1 MDALSTAL
9 TTAALEELVKG
20 LIAHLLS
27 RPWSHDVELG
37 KDLLRQLSEN
47 SAATTYVDKYV
58 SKSLRMRTLHS
69 VESDVYLDEIYSPLK
84 LVAQSNGDEFLV
96 DDNVTLS
103 LGRVINI
110 IGLAGQGKSTI
121 LKKLFLEEMRAKK
134 RFPFIIEL
142 RKVESSSIMEAFKST
157 LASIGL
163 SIQTGSV
170 ELLLQSRKIVLMLDG
185 FDEVS
190 SSKRMSVL
198 QEIITIKIRYDCD
211 VLVTTRPD
219 TEICREVGITNVT
232 VKKLNESDVISILS
246 KLDKKQELTE
256 LPELIKKN
264 KSLRETLVTPILVN
278 LLYVCYPYLDVV
290 PENIVD
296 FYDKLFFTLYSRH
309 DKIKNFNREKYSKI
323 TSVQA
328 GHVFNAFCF
337 DSLSKGILDF
347 SEDSLN
353 YHLIKALDINGIS
366 SDGIDN
372 VRSDIINITCLIQRD
387 GYDRYVFLHKSI
399 QEFHAAK
406 FIRSLSFEHK
416 SKLYNRLLEVV
427 DNEDKYDNVINFLKA
442 IDTNDCESLL
452 VMKYFEKYFDNNLVE
467 RFNNVDLDRMAEGVL
482 GDLDSGFM
490 IENGKNH
497 SYRCSQVGSIYNNN
511 NILSVFSLFKFGVRS
526 GIQFRGRAE
535 KSLLTTMFER
545 ESSSLFPREI
555 FMRVTVEQLRS
566 IAKSSYL
573 NPEGNDE
580 ELIIVSV
587 HDYLHAT
594 GTYDYIANSI
604 KDEITAAYNDIYRP
618 LRFKKDTVSKALDID
633 FN

>member
-1 MDALSTAL
+1 MEALSTVL

-20 LIAHLLS
+20 LVSHLLS
-27 RPWSHDVELG
+27 RPWSHEVDLG
-37 KDLLRQLSEN
+37 KDLLRQLSES
-47 SAATTYVDKYV
+47 SAATIYVDKYV
-58 SKSLRMRTLHS
+58 SKSLKMRTLHS

-84 LVAQSNGDEFLV
+84 LIAQSNGDEFLI
-96 DDNVTLS
+96 DDKVTLS

-142 RKVESSSIMEAFKST
+142 RKVESSSIMDVFKGT
-157 LASIGL
+157 LVSIGL

-170 ELLLQSRKIVLMLDG
+170 ELLLQSRKVVLMLDG
-185 FDEVS
+185 FDEIS

-198 QEIITIKIRYDCD
+198 QEIITIKTRYDCD
-211 VLVTTRPD
+211 ILVTTRPD
-219 TEICREVGITNVT
+219 TEICREVGVTNVT
-232 VKKLNESDVISILS
+232 VKKLNENDVISILS

-256 LPELIKKN
+256 LPELIKNN

-309 DKIKNFNREKYSKI
+309 DKIKNFNREKYSNI

-328 GHVFNAFCF
+328 VNIFNAFCF

-353 YHLIKALDINGIS
+353 SHLIKSLHINGIS
-366 SDGIDN
+366 CDGIDN

-416 SKLYNRLLEVV
+416 SRLYNRLLEVV
-427 DNEDKYDNVINFLKA
+427 DSEDKYDYVINFLKA
-442 IDTNDCESLL
+442 IDTNDYESLL
-452 VMKYFEKYFDNNLVE
+452 VMKYFEKYFGTHLLEVFDS
-467 RFNNVDLDRMAEGVL
+467 VDLDLMAKRVL
-482 GDLDSGFM
+482 SVLDSGFT
-490 IENGKNH
+490 IENGGDN
-497 SYRCSQVGSIYNNN
+497 SYQCSQVGGIYNNN
-511 NILSVFSLFKFGVRS
+511 NILSVFSLFKFGVRN
-526 GIQFRGRAE
+526 GIKFRGRAE
-535 KSLLTTMFER
+535 KTLLATMFER
-545 ESSSLFPREI
+545 ESSSLFPREGV
-555 FMRVTVEQLRS
+555 MRITVEQLRS

-573 NPEGNDE
+573 NSDEVEE

-594 GTYDYIANSI
+594 GTYNYIANSI
-604 KDEITAAYNDIYRP
+604 KDEIILAYNDIYRP
-618 LRFKKDTVSKALDID
+618 LRVKKDTVSKALDID

>member
-1 MDALSTAL
+1 MEALSTVL

-20 LIAHLLS
+20 LVSHLLS
-27 RPWSHDVELG
+27 RPWSHEVDLG
-37 KDLLRQLSEN
+37 KDLLRQLSES
-47 SAATTYVDKYV
+47 SAATIYVDKYV
-58 SKSLRMRTLHS
+58 SKSLKMRTLHS

-84 LVAQSNGDEFLV
+84 LIAQSNGDEFLI
-96 DDNVTLS
+96 DDKVTLS

-142 RKVESSSIMEAFKST
+142 RKVESSSIMDVFKGT
-157 LASIGL
+157 LVSIGL

-170 ELLLQSRKIVLMLDG
+170 ELLLQSRKVVLMLDG
-185 FDEVS
+185 FDEIS

-198 QEIITIKIRYDCD
+198 QEIITIKTRYDCD
-211 VLVTTRPD
+211 ILVTTRPD
-219 TEICREVGITNVT
+219 TEICREVGVTNVT
-232 VKKLNESDVISILS
+232 VKKLNENDVISILS

-256 LPELIKKN
+256 LPELIKNN

-309 DKIKNFNREKYSKI
+309 DKIKNFNREKYSNI

-328 GHVFNAFCF
+328 VNIFNAFCF

-353 YHLIKALDINGIS
+353 SHLIKSLHINGIS
-366 SDGIDN
+366 CDGIDN

-416 SKLYNRLLEVV
+416 SRLYNRLLEVV
-427 DNEDKYDNVINFLKA
+427 DSEDKYDYVINFLKA
-442 IDTNDCESLL
+442 IDTNDYESLL
-452 VMKYFEKYFDNNLVE
+452 VMKYFEKYFGSHLLEVFD
-467 RFNNVDLDRMAEGVL
+467 NVDLDLVAKRVL
-482 GDLDSGFM
+482 SVLDSGFT
-490 IENGKNH
+490 IENGGDN
-497 SYRCSQVGSIYNNN
+497 SYRCSQVGGIYNNN
-511 NILSVFSLFKFGVRS
+511 NILSVFSLFKFGVRN
-526 GIQFRGRAE
+526 GIKFRGRAE
-535 KSLLTTMFER
+535 KTLLATMFER
-545 ESSSLFPREI
+545 ESSSLFPREGV
-555 FMRVTVEQLRS
+555 MRVTVEQLRS

-573 NPEGNDE
+573 NSDE
-580 ELIIVSV
+580 VEEEVIIVSV
-587 HDYLHAT
+587 HDYLNAT
-594 GTYDYIANSI
+594 GTYNYIANSI
-604 KDEITAAYNDIYRP
+604 KDEIILAYNDIYRP
-618 LRFKKDTVSKALDID
+618 LRVKKDTVSKALDID

>member
-1 MDALSTAL
+1 MEALSTVL

-20 LIAHLLS
+20 LVSHLLS
-27 RPWSHDVELG
+27 RPWSHEVDLG
-37 KDLLRQLSEN
+37 KDLLRQLSES
-47 SAATTYVDKYV
+47 SAATIYVDKYV
-58 SKSLRMRTLHS
+58 SKSLKMRTLHS

-84 LVAQSNGDEFLV
+84 LIAQSNGDEFLI
-96 DDNVTLS
+96 DDKVTLS

-142 RKVESSSIMEAFKST
+142 RKVESSSIMDVFKGT
-157 LASIGL
+157 LVSIGL

-170 ELLLQSRKIVLMLDG
+170 ELLLQSRKVVLMLDG
-185 FDEVS
+185 FDEIS

-198 QEIITIKIRYDCD
+198 QEIITIKTRYDCD
-211 VLVTTRPD
+211 ILVTTRPD
-219 TEICREVGITNVT
+219 TEICREVGVTNVT

-246 KLDKKQELTE
+246 KLDKKQELIE
-256 LPELIKKN
+256 LPELIKNN

-309 DKIKNFNREKYSKI
+309 DKIKNFNREKYSNI

-328 GHVFNAFCF
+328 VNIFNAFCF

-353 YHLIKALDINGIS
+353 SHLIKSLHINGIS
-366 SDGIDN
+366 CDGIDN

-416 SKLYNRLLEVV
+416 SRLYNRLLEVV
-427 DNEDKYDNVINFLKA
+427 DSEDKYDYVINFLKA
-442 IDTNDCESLL
+442 IDTNDYESLL
-452 VMKYFEKYFDNNLVE
+452 VMKYFEKYFGSHLLEVFDH
-467 RFNNVDLDRMAEGVL
+467 VDLDLMAKRVL
-482 GDLDSGFM
+482 SVLDSGFT
-490 IENGKNH
+490 IENGGDN
-497 SYRCSQVGSIYNNN
+497 SYQCSQVGGIYNNN
-511 NILSVFSLFKFGVRS
+511 NILSVFSLFKFGVRN
-526 GIQFRGRAE
+526 GIKFRGRAE
-535 KSLLTTMFER
+535 KTLLATMFER
-545 ESSSLFPREI
+545 ESSSLFPREGV
-555 FMRVTVEQLRS
+555 MRITVEQLRS

-573 NPEGNDE
+573 NSDEVEE

-594 GTYDYIANSI
+594 GTYNYIANSI
-604 KDEITAAYNDIYRP
+604 KDEIILAYNDIYRP
-618 LRFKKDTVSKALDID
+618 LRVKKDTVSKALDID

>member
-1 MDALSTAL
+1 
-9 TTAALEELVKG
+9 
-20 LIAHLLS
+20 
-27 RPWSHDVELG
+27 
-37 KDLLRQLSEN
+37 
-47 SAATTYVDKYV
+47 
-58 SKSLRMRTLHS
+58 
-69 VESDVYLDEIYSPLK
+69 
-84 LVAQSNGDEFLV
+84 
-96 DDNVTLS
+96 
-103 LGRVINI
+103 
-110 IGLAGQGKSTI
+110 
-121 LKKLFLEEMRAKK
+121 
-134 RFPFIIEL
+134 
-142 RKVESSSIMEAFKST
+142 
-157 LASIGL
+157 
-163 SIQTGSV
+163 
-170 ELLLQSRKIVLMLDG
+170 MLDG

-198 QEIITIKIRYDCD
+198 QEIITIKTRYDCD

-232 VKKLNESDVISILS
+232 VKKLNENDVISILS

-309 DKIKNFNREKYSKI
+309 DKIKNFNREKYSNI

-353 YHLIKALDINGIS
+353 RHLIKALNINGIS

-372 VRSDIINITCLIQRD
+372 VRSDMINITCLIQRD

-416 SKLYNRLLEVV
+416 SKLYNRLLEVI

-442 IDTNDCESLL
+442 IDTNDYESLL
-452 VMKYFEKYFDNNLVE
+452 VMKYFEKYFDSHLVE
-467 RFNNVDLDRMAEGVL
+467 RFNSVDLDLMAESVL
-482 GDLDSGFM
+482 SVLDSGFM
-490 IENGKNH
+490 IENGNNQ
-497 SYRCSQVGSIYNNN
+497 SYRCAQVGSIYNNN

-555 FMRVTVEQLRS
+555 FMKITVEQLRS

-618 LRFKKDTVSKALDID
+618 LRFKKETVSKALDID
-633 FN
+633 FD

>member
-1 MDALSTAL
+1 M
-9 TTAALEELVKG
+9 
-20 LIAHLLS
+20 
-27 RPWSHDVELG
+27 
-37 KDLLRQLSEN
+37 
-47 SAATTYVDKYV
+47 
-58 SKSLRMRTLHS
+58 
-69 VESDVYLDEIYSPLK
+69 
-84 LVAQSNGDEFLV
+84 
-96 DDNVTLS
+96 
-103 LGRVINI
+103 
-110 IGLAGQGKSTI
+110 
-121 LKKLFLEEMRAKK
+121 
-134 RFPFIIEL
+134 
-142 RKVESSSIMEAFKST
+142 
-157 LASIGL
+157 
-163 SIQTGSV
+163 
-170 ELLLQSRKIVLMLDG
+170 
-185 FDEVS
+185 
-190 SSKRMSVL
+190 
-198 QEIITIKIRYDCD
+198 
-211 VLVTTRPD
+211 
-219 TEICREVGITNVT
+219 
-232 VKKLNESDVISILS
+232 
-246 KLDKKQELTE
+246 
-256 LPELIKKN
+256 
-264 KSLRETLVTPILVN
+264 
-278 LLYVCYPYLDVV
+278 
-290 PENIVD
+290 
-296 FYDKLFFTLYSRH
+296 
-309 DKIKNFNREKYSKI
+309 
-323 TSVQA
+323 
-328 GHVFNAFCF
+328 
-337 DSLSKGILDF
+337 
-347 SEDSLN
+347 SLN

-416 SKLYNRLLEVV
+416 SKLYNRLLEVI

-482 GDLDSGFM
+482 GALDSGFM

-511 NILSVFSLFKFGVRS
+511 NMLSVFSLFKFGVRS

>member
-1 MDALSTAL
+1 
-9 TTAALEELVKG
+9 
-20 LIAHLLS
+20 
-27 RPWSHDVELG
+27 
-37 KDLLRQLSEN
+37 
-47 SAATTYVDKYV
+47 
-58 SKSLRMRTLHS
+58 MRTLHS

-84 LVAQSNGDEFLV
+84 LIAQSNGDEFLI
-96 DDNVTLS
+96 DDKVTLS

-142 RKVESSSIMEAFKST
+142 RKVESSSIMDVFKGT
-157 LASIGL
+157 LVSIGL

-170 ELLLQSRKIVLMLDG
+170 ELLLQSRKVVLMLDG
-185 FDEVS
+185 FDEIS

-198 QEIITIKIRYDCD
+198 QEIITIKTRYDCD
-211 VLVTTRPD
+211 ILVTTRPD
-219 TEICREVGITNVT
+219 TEICREVGVTNVT
-232 VKKLNESDVISILS
+232 VKKLNENDVISILS

-256 LPELIKKN
+256 LPELIKNN

-309 DKIKNFNREKYSKI
+309 DKIKNFNREKYSNI

-328 GHVFNAFCF
+328 VNIFNAFCF

-353 YHLIKALDINGIS
+353 SHLIKSLHINGIS
-366 SDGIDN
+366 CDGIDN

-416 SKLYNRLLEVV
+416 SRLYNRLLEVV
-427 DNEDKYDNVINFLKA
+427 DSEDKYDYVINFLKA
-442 IDTNDCESLL
+442 IDTNDYESLL
-452 VMKYFEKYFDNNLVE
+452 VMKYFEKYFGSHLLEVFDNVNL
-467 RFNNVDLDRMAEGVL
+467 DLVAKRVL
-482 GDLDSGFM
+482 SVLDSGFT
-490 IENGKNH
+490 IENGGDN
-497 SYRCSQVGSIYNNN
+497 SYRCSQVGGIYNNN
-511 NILSVFSLFKFGVRS
+511 NILSVFSLFKFGVRN
-526 GIQFRGRAE
+526 GIKFRGRAE
-535 KSLLTTMFER
+535 KTLLATMFER
-545 ESSSLFPREI
+545 ESSSLFPREGV
-555 FMRVTVEQLRS
+555 MRVTVEQLRS

-573 NPEGNDE
+573 NSDE
-580 ELIIVSV
+580 VEEEVIIVSV
-587 HDYLHAT
+587 HDYLNAT
-594 GTYDYIANSI
+594 GTYNYIANSI
-604 KDEITAAYNDIYRP
+604 KDEIILAYNDIYRP
-618 LRFKKDTVSKALDID
+618 LRVKKDTVSKALDID